1 MTEMIY
7 HTTLQ
12 SFSTNNI
19 PEEVQIIPILE
30 EGEIAVERVHSSYP
44 FNHIID

>member
-7 HTTLQ
+7 PTTLQ
-12 SFSTNNI
+12 SFSINNI

-30 EGEIAVERVHSSYP
+30 EGEVAVERVHTYYS